1 MTTEKVK
8 FGVHSEAGKLRKVM
22 VCSPGLA
29 HQRLT
34 PNNCDELLFDDV
46 LWVAQAKRDHFDFVT
61 KMRER
66 NVDVLEMHN
75 LLTDIVAIPEALD
88 WILERKITANT
99 VGLGLVNETS
109 SWLRSHE
116 LVSFTRPRPTVLAVI
131 LRSRIQSSASGMA
144 TMSVSRLCISST
156 STLRSRIL
164 VTKSKWS
171 RLAWATHSTS
181 SNSSSSQLLGVSRW
195 WAKPGEHTMTLRSL
209 PASECTPYFTF
220 SVVITDPPVENTYRV
235 KKPS

>member
-8 FGVHSEAGKLRKVM
+8 YGVHSEAGKLRKVM

-66 NVDVLEMHN
+66 DIDVLEMHN

-88 WILERKITANT
+88 WILDHKVTPNQ
-99 VGLGLVNETS
+99 VGVGLVNEVK
-109 SWLRSHE
+109 SWLKSLE
-116 LVSFTRPRPTVLAVI
+116 PRQIAEYLIGGVVI
-131 LRSRIQSSASGMA
+131 RINDIQIDGCVASRIRAMQD
-144 TMSVSRLCISST
+144 RF
-156 STLRSRIL
+156 
-164 VTKSKWS
+164 
-171 RLAWATHSTS
+171 
-181 SNSSSSQLLGVSRW
+181 
-195 WAKPGEHTMTLRSL
+195 GERALHEIH
-209 PASECTPYFTF
+209 AGKGFE
-220 SVVITDPPVENTYRV
+220 
-235 KKPS
+235 